1 MINADV
7 KYTKIRFLYS
17 IQWLCTNI
25 EFCDSFYPP
34 LLIMFILLN
43 RAVNLWWFDW
53 KLWMWVNSTCL
64 KWHMTQEADPG
75 FQPRFSGSP
84 AAGVITSFSP
94 ALFGPPSQTP
104 VRLSTEVRLRDS
116 SEHPLTAPSRMD
128 SYAAQNWMEDLWKS
142 SSVQHWQYTAGSHH
156 GPWKSFIQIPEN
168 DARNN
173 DDVQTR

>member
-1 MINADV
+1 MINVDI
-7 KYTKIRFLYS
+7 KYTKIGFLYS
-17 IQWLCTNI
+17 IHWLCTNI
-25 EFCDSFYPP
+25 EFCDSIYSLFN
-34 LLIMFILLN
+34 LN
-43 RAVNLWWFDW
+43 LPW
-53 KLWMWVNSTCL
+53 KLWMWVSSTCL
-64 KWHMTQEADPG
+64 KWHMTHEADPG

-84 AAGVITSFSP
+84 AAGVITSFPP

-116 SEHPLTAPSRMD
+116 SEHQLTAPSRMD

-156 GPWKSFIQIPEN
+156 GPWSLVQIPEN
-168 DARNN
+168 DAHNN